1 MFVTLYKAAL
11 VSFESVD
18 DILRCGK
25 VKLVCATIQIK
36 GPPIVSVSKD
46 KVFELLKAHFS

>member
-18 DILRCGK
+18 DILKYKCGK
-25 VKLVCATIQIK
+25 VKLVYVTIQIK

-46 KVFELLKAHFS
+46 KFFLNY

>member
-1 MFVTLYKAAL
+1 MFVTLYKAAV

-18 DILRCGK
+18 DILKCGK
-25 VKLVCATIQIK
+25 VRLVCVTIHIK

-46 KVFELLKAHFS
+46 KFF